1 MHSVVGGNGTVKKL
15 TTSLRAFLRY
25 LAVKGRC
32 RAGLAESFL
41 AMPIGGLPTCRDI
54 WRRSK

>member
-32 RAGLAESFL
+32 RAGLADVVPALFR
-41 AMPIGGLPTCRDI
+41 I
-54 WRRSK
+54 